1 MNIKY
6 ILLSIFKYLTFVAL
20 PLYTHFT
27 EGYMLFIAVLLVVLS
42 LVEVMV
48 YLYSSKNMKYVQEY
62 LTYNKTMFIGKKI
75 PHIIL
80 LCLLFFVNPT
90 GYFFETFKTLLC
102 VYLIGVVGLEILVIN
117 NYNKYVNRIG
127 G

>member
-1 MNIKY
+1 
-6 ILLSIFKYLTFVAL
+6 
-20 PLYTHFT
+20 
-27 EGYMLFIAVLLVVLS
+27 MLFIAVLLVVLS